1 MRITPE
7 QYANDLLITMN
18 KDEAIAFVE
27 GVVTLYDKTRILH
40 TVFDG
45 ENLKQVTADDYFK
58 EVVKCIGIKTKTD
71 I

>member
-7 QYANDLLITMN
+7 QYANDLLITMS
-18 KDEAIAFVE
+18 KEEAIDFVD

-40 TVFDG
+40 SVFDG
-45 ENLKQVTADDYFK
+45 EHLKQVTAEEYFK
-58 EVVKCIGIKTKTD
+58 EVIQCIGIKTKTD